1 MQKRMG
7 RFQVVLL
14 AVTFASSM
22 AGLFLLPETVAV
34 QWNHNGVS
42 NFSIQS
48 GCVLDSFYCERN
60 LRCRVESIFRAFSNG
75 NRSK

>member
-34 QWNHNGVS
+34 Q
-42 NFSIQS
+42 S